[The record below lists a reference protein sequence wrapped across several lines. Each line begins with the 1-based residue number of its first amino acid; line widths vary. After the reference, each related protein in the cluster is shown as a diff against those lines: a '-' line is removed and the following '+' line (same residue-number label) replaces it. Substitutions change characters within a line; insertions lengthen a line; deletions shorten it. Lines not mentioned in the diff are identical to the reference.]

1 MTAPDDVC
9 AVVLAAGLG
18 TRLRPLTTILPKALV
33 PVGNVALLD
42 RTLSRLAAAGL
53 TGPRR
58 VAVNAHHFADM
69 VTAHVG
75 DRAHLS
81 IEASSPLGS
90 AGALGYLRQWI
101 DGRAVL
107 VVNADAYVAAPEG
120 DLNSLLDGW
129 DGQTVRMFGRKAD
142 DGHPPFGGLSFAGAS
157 LLPHAEAAALKPD
170 YSHLVLTTW
179 RPAERAGRMEAIAL
193 EGTYIDCGS
202 PADYLAANM
211 HAAAGENIIAPDAV
225 VTGAVQSSVIGGA
238 ATVRG
243 SVQGSVVWPGSQVGA
258 DETLASAIR
267 AGSEMTV
274 EVTHP

>member
-18 TRLRPLTTILPKALV
+18 TRLRPLTTVLPKALV

-42 RTLSRLAAAGL
+42 RTLNRLAAAGL

-69 VTAHVG
+69 VAAHVG
-75 DRAHLS
+75 ERAHLS
-81 IEASSPLGS
+81 IEAEPLGS
-90 AGALGYLRQWI
+90 AGAIGQLREWI
-101 DGRAVL
+101 DGRGVL
-107 VVNADAYVAAPEG
+107 VINADAYVAAPEG
-120 DLNSLLDGW
+120 DLNSLLDDW
-129 DGQTVRMFGRKAD
+129 DGRIVRMFGRKAD

-179 RPAERAGRMEAIAL
+179 RPAERAGRMEAIPL

-211 HAAAGENIIAPDAV
+211 HAARGENIIAPDAV
-225 VTGAVQSSVIGGA
+225 VTGRVQSSVIGGA
-238 ATVRG
+238 ATVQG
-243 SVQGSVVWPGSQVGA
+243 SVQRTVVWPGSQVSA
-258 DETLASAIR
+258 EETITDAIR
-267 AGSEMTV
+267 VGSEMTV
-274 EVTHP
+274 EVTRA

>member
-18 TRLRPLTTILPKALV
+18 TRLRPLTTVLPKALV

-42 RTLSRLAAAGL
+42 RTLNRLAAAGL

-58 VAVNAHHFADM
+58 VAVNAHHFAAM
-69 VTAHVG
+69 VAEHVG
-75 DRAHLS
+75 DRAHVS
-81 IEASSPLGS
+81 IEAAQPLGS
-90 AGALGYLRQWI
+90 AGAIGHLRQWI

-120 DLNSLLDGW
+120 DLAALLDDW
-129 DGQTVRMFGRKAD
+129 DGRVVRMFGRKAD

-157 LLPHAEAAALKPD
+157 LLPAADAAALESG
-170 YSHLVLTTW
+170 YAHLVLTTW
-179 RPAERAGRMEAIAL
+179 RPAELAGRMEAIAL

-211 HAAAGENIIAPDAV
+211 HAARGENVIAADAT
-225 VTGAVQSSVIGGA
+225 VTGPVQSSVIGA
-238 ATVRG
+238 RATVAGALRR
-243 SVQGSVVWPGSQVGA
+243 SVVWPGAQVA
-258 DETLASAIR
+258 AEETLSDAIR
-267 AGSEMTV
+267 VGREMTV
-274 EVTHP
+274 EVTHA